1 MSTWFRTST
10 LVPLFFAVAVPT
22 SAQKSAPAPGA
33 PKPVPATDVVVSVPG
48 TVLDLSR
55 DVSGRILYCTKEKEV
70 GRIEPKA
77 YPGNR
82 KTILATA
89 ANFPTAVELR
99 AVAENLD
106 GDVTLAES
114 NGDIFVLPGNSPPA
128 VQVYDDLY
136 MILDVTDLIIDARGN
151 HLIASSTPSSGT
163 RGTNRV
169 SPDGSRWGYYVVRH
183 SPLQLA
189 ADPLTGDVLL
199 ADAESGG
206 ALRIIDSHCS
216 THPISALDTT
226 TKPGGTS
233 AQNDGDLA
241 CEADGDVYWI
251 AGGKVWFHSRG
262 SGTTTLFA
270 SGFEQLRG
278 VVIAPESGRLGN
290 GTGWSLY
297 LAEGEFPTRIR
308 ELPGVASPGGLVA
321 TDQGNVPDRGQQRL
335 FAPTA
340 GIQIWTITTDNGGDL
355 LLGGHMFQTTFSVVR
370 YDTTAKTAVTVA
382 NQSNGLSGPIQGL
395 VVAPDDSIYA
405 LTRAGVIHKIRENPL
420 SVTTV
425 YSDPT
430 DKITFGCDLALD
442 VNGSFYAA
450 DRDGWGVGEVLEIL
464 GGVANTLVPANEARG
479 LSAVPGG
486 GLFVT
491 QWNNQGFNGTVNH
504 FDFGSGILNP
514 IPSFDRINYSNGN
527 ADGDTVVDVLGG
539 VTSVSEDD
547 WSVVRYALPKQGF
560 TRIASGYTKPLSGVD
575 IAPSTPG
582 SGSTT
587 GWSLYVSDF
596 DNLWEI
602 PSSFA
607 PASPYVDSSVP
618 LRAAFVASIPPGLGE
633 PRAMLADRDA
643 SRLLVS
649 TSAGALIEI
658 DPREHSVA
666 PLQSEAA
673 GDLAALA
680 RSVDAHLI
688 EDPRRGILFAVDRRT
703 GRATSLFVEQGG
715 AIAFDGQGNAYV
727 AGGGRVTRV
736 DRRGGTPVVLS
747 GGFARPTAL
756 ALGGEGARMQLFV
769 LDRGSVYVID
779 ADTLAT
785 RWTRAVRGR

>member
-10 LVPLFFAVAVPT
+10 LLPILIAGPI

-33 PKPVPATDVVVSVPG
+33 PKPVPATDVVVSVQG

-55 DVSGRILYCTKEKEV
+55 DLSGRILYCTKEKEV
-70 GRIEPKA
+70 GRIDPKA

-89 ANFPTAVELR
+89 VNFPTAVELR
-99 AVAENLD
+99 AVAENLN

-114 NGDIFVLPGNSPPA
+114 NGDIFVLPGNAPPA

-151 HLIASSTPSSGT
+151 HLLASSTPSSGT

-199 ADAESGG
+199 ADAEAGG
-206 ALRIIDSHCS
+206 ALRIIDSHCTS
-216 THPISALDTT
+216 HPISALDTI

-233 AQNDGDLA
+233 AQSDGDLA

-251 AGGKVWFHSRG
+251 AGSKVWFHSR
-262 SGTTTLFA
+262 SSRTTALFA
-270 SGFEQLRG
+270 SGFQQLRG
-278 VVIAPESGRLGN
+278 IVIASESGRLAN
-290 GTGWSLY
+290 PTGWSLY
-297 LAEGEFPTRIR
+297 VAEGEFPTLIR
-308 ELPGVASPGGLVA
+308 ELPGVGAPGGLVA
-321 TDQGNVPDRGQQRL
+321 TDQGYVPDRGQHRL

-340 GIQIWTITTDNGGDL
+340 GIQIWTITTDNSGDL
-355 LLGGHMFQTTFSVVR
+355 LLGGHLFQTAFSIVR
-370 YDTTAKTAVTVA
+370 YDTTTKAAVTVA

-405 LTRAGVIHKIRENPL
+405 LTRAGVIHKVTENPL
-420 SVTTV
+420 TVTTV
-425 YSDPT
+425 FNDST

-442 VNGSFYAA
+442 VNGAFYAA
-450 DRDGWGVGEVLEIL
+450 DRDAWGVGEVLEIL

-491 QWNNQGFNGTVNH
+491 QWNNQGFHGTVNY
-504 FDFGSGILNP
+504 FDFGSGSLNP
-514 IPSFDRINYSNGN
+514 IPGFDRINYSNGN
-527 ADGDTVVDVLGG
+527 ADGDTVVDVLGR

-547 WSVVRYALPKQGF
+547 WSVVSYELAKSGF
-560 TRIASGYTKPLSGVD
+560 TRIASGYTKALSGVD

-602 PSSFA
+602 PNSAA

-618 LRAAFVASIPPGLGE
+618 LRGAFVASIPPWLGE
-633 PRAMLADRDA
+633 PRAMLADLDMT
-643 SRLLVS
+643 RLFVS
-649 TSAGALIEI
+649 TSSGGLIEI
-658 DPREHSVA
+658 DLRERSVT
-666 PLQSEAA
+666 PLEGEAA
-673 GDLAALA
+673 GGLAALA
-680 RSVDAHLI
+680 RLVDARLI
-688 EDPRRGILFAVDRRT
+688 EDRRAGILFAVDRRT
-703 GRATSLFVEQGG
+703 GSATSVFAAQGG
-715 AIAFDGQGNAYV
+715 AIAFDGQGNAYL

-747 GGFARPTAL
+747 GGFVRPTAL
-756 ALGGEGARMQLFV
+756 ALAGEGPRKQLFV
-769 LDRGSVYVID
+769 LDRGSIYVID
-779 ADTLAT
+779 DDTSPPS
-785 RWTRAVRGR
+785 WTGGVQGR